1 MHVYRQRFNAIRWKG
16 IVYIGE
22 GSSTP
27 SGSTRRYLRRAD
39 VTLFDN

>member
-1 MHVYRQRFNAIRWKG
+1 MYVYRFNAIWKG

-22 GSSTP
+22 ESSTS

>member
-1 MHVYRQRFNAIRWKG
+1 MYVYRFNAIRWKG

-22 GSSTP
+22 GSSTS